1 MGTGTLVTNGP
12 LLQTGPTAPIGYH
25 PCGPSARATISPLQ
39 LWGWALQR
47 EVTCQVAWLTG
58 MAPFLEQSYTLNTC
72 GVAGPQALAREDKP
86 GIIGLGQCWD
96 LGSMALLTG
105 GGLQTLRIDPL
116 WSCAWPWLSPHPSP
130 ASPQPTAPHSANS
143 YMQSLSSSE

>member
-1 MGTGTLVTNGP
+1 MLARRILRRSYVVFMVSCFLTVDEIALSGDKNI

-25 PCGPSARATISPLQ
+25 PCGPSARAIVSPLQ
-39 LWGWALQR
+39 LWRWALQR

-86 GIIGLGQCWD
+86 GITGLGQCWD
-96 LGSMALLTG
+96 LGSMANRG
-105 GGLQTLRIDPL
+105 NK
-116 WSCAWPWLSPHPSP
+116 AF
-130 ASPQPTAPHSANS
+130 
-143 YMQSLSSSE
+143 